1 MTDGAVAYQMS
12 KEKDK
17 LFLNLHIFD
26 MIETFKGKIIK
37 VFKNH
42 SLPRWLVFLIDS
54 GTVFFSFLFAFLLR
68 YNFEVYIFDIS
79 IVFRQAFLV
88 SVVYAIFI
96 LVFKSYS
103 GMIRHT
109 TIRDTYKIIIAN
121 FSALV
126 VLFFLT
132 LLSRQFEWS
141 TIFNIPLSILL
152 IHTGAVTILL
162 FFFRV
167 FVKIFYEFAS
177 SSSHDRKNV
186 LIYGYGEMGILVKRL
201 IEGDPKNQYKLI
213 GFIDDDKKIQ
223 GKKVDGYQVFSR
235 HILTKNFI
243 ENEDVKVFIIAI
255 NKIAPAK
262 KKEVIESMIGF
273 GCEILDTPS
282 FDTWMNGHLE
292 VKNLKKV
299 KFEDLLGRDPIT
311 LDLEKIQ
318 NGLIGKTIMVT
329 GGAGSIGS
337 EIARQLTR
345 FNSKQLILVDQAE
358 TPSFY
363 LEEELKNKFPDCN
376 FRVIIG
382 DVTRQEYMEEI
393 FRKFKPEVVFHAAAY
408 KHVPL
413 MEAHPHEAFRVNVGG
428 TKIISELAIKYK
440 AEKFVM
446 ISSDKAV
453 NPTNVMG
460 ATKKICELLV
470 HAQSRRKGIKTQFIT
485 TRFGNVLGSNGSVI
499 PLFNK
504 QIADG
509 GPVTITHPD
518 ITRFF
523 MTIPEACQLV
533 LEAGFMGNGG
543 EIYVFDMGE
552 PVKVLDV
559 AINLIRL
566 SGLEPHKD
574 IKLKYIG
581 LRPGEKLYEELFS
594 EDEPMMPTYHPKI
607 NIAQVAGNDFETINT
622 KIDKILGSLNIMSE
636 TMVIEEMQKIVPGYK
651 SKFELIN
658 Q

>member
-1 MTDGAVAYQMS
+1 
-12 KEKDK
+12 
-17 LFLNLHIFD
+17 
-26 MIETFKGKIIK
+26 MIESLKGRVIK

-54 GTVFFSFLFAFLLR
+54 GTVFFSFLVAYMLR
-68 YNFEVYIFDIS
+68 YNFEVYTFDLS
-79 IVFRQAFLV
+79 VAWKQAYYVLV
-88 SVVYAIFI
+88 IYAVFI
-96 LVFKSYS
+96 LIFKSYA

-121 FSALV
+121 GCSLV
-126 VLFFLT
+126 VLFAAT
-132 LLSRQFEWS
+132 ILSRRFEWNAV
-141 TIFNIPLSILL
+141 FNIPLSILL
-152 IHTGAVTILL
+152 IHSGAVTMLL

-177 SSSHDRKNV
+177 SSTKVRKNV
-186 LIYGYGEMGILVKRL
+186 LIYGSGEMGILVKRL
-201 IEGDPKNQYKLI
+201 IEGDPKNQYRLK

-223 GKKVDGYQVFSR
+223 GKKVDGYEVLSRQV
-235 HILTKNFI
+235 LTRDYMEI
-243 ENEDVKVFIIAI
+243 EEISVFIIAI
-255 NKIAPAK
+255 NNIAPAR

-282 FDTWMNGHLE
+282 FDTWMNGRLE

-311 LDLEKIQ
+311 LDLDKIQ
-318 NGLIGKTIMVT
+318 NGLIGKTILVT

-337 EIARQLTR
+337 EIARQLIR
-345 FNSKQLILVDQAE
+345 FNSKQIIIVDQAE
-358 TPSFY
+358 TPCFY
-363 LEEELKNKFPDCN
+363 LGEELKSKYPCSNI
-376 FRVIIG
+376 RIIIG
-382 DVTRQEYMEEI
+382 DVTREEYMEEI
-393 FRKFKPEVVFHAAAY
+393 FKKYRPEIVFHAAAY

-413 MEAHPHEAFRVNVGG
+413 MENHPHEAYRVNVGG

-440 AEKFVM
+440 AEKFVI

-470 HAQSRRKGIKTQFIT
+470 HAQSKRTDISTQFIT

-499 PLFNK
+499 PLFNQ
-504 QIADG
+504 QIAEG

-559 AINLIRL
+559 ALNLIRL
-566 SGLEPHKD
+566 SGLVPHKD
-574 IKLKYIG
+574 IKIKYIG

-594 EDEPMMPTYHPKI
+594 ADEPMIPTHHPKI
-607 NIAQVAGNDFETINT
+607 SIAQVADSDFETL
-622 KIDKILGSLNIMSE
+622 KRRIDFVLSNLDDLSE
-636 TMVIEEMQKIVPGYK
+636 TEVIEQMQTIVPGYK
-651 SKFELIN
+651 SKFELMHE
-658 Q
+658 

>member
-1 MTDGAVAYQMS
+1 
-12 KEKDK
+12 
-17 LFLNLHIFD
+17 
-26 MIETFKGKIIK
+26 MIETVKRKIIK
-37 VFKNH
+37 IFKKH

-54 GTVFFSFLFAFLLR
+54 ATVFFSFLIAYILR
-68 YNFEVYIFDIS
+68 YNFEVYTFDIS
-79 IVFRQAFLV
+79 NVFRQSYLV
-88 SVVYAIFI
+88 LVVYAISI
-96 LVFKSYS
+96 LIFQSYA

-121 FSALV
+121 FTALA
-126 VLFFLT
+126 VLVLIT
-132 LLSRQFEWS
+132 ILSRKYNW
-141 TIFNIPLSILL
+141 IPVFNIPVSILL
-152 IHTGAVTILL
+152 IHTGAVTMLL
-162 FFFRV
+162 FIFRV
-167 FVKIFYEFAS
+167 LVKIFYEFAS
-177 SSSHDRKNV
+177 SSSHDSKNV
-186 LIYGYGEMGILVKRL
+186 LIYGSGEMGILVKRL
-201 IEGDPKNQYKLI
+201 IEGDPKNMYRLK

-235 HILTKNFI
+235 QVLTKEFI
-243 ENEDVKVFIIAI
+243 DNEDIKVFIIAI
-255 NKIAPAK
+255 SNIAPSK
-262 KKEVIESMIGF
+262 KKEVIESMIQF

-282 FDTWMNGHLE
+282 FDTWMNGQLE

-318 NGLIGKTIMVT
+318 NGLIGKTILVT

-345 FNSKQLILVDQAE
+345 FNTKQLILVDQAE

-363 LEEELKNKFPDCN
+363 LGEELKNKIPECN
-376 FRVIIG
+376 LRIIIG
-382 DVTRQEYMEEI
+382 DVTRADYMEGI
-393 FRKFKPEVVFHAAAY
+393 FRKYKPEIVFHAAAY
-408 KHVPL
+408 KHVPI
-413 MEAHPHEAFRVNVGG
+413 METHPHEAFRVNVGG

-470 HAQSRRKGIKTQFIT
+470 HALSQRKGIDTQFIT

-509 GPVTITHPD
+509 GPVTITHPE

-559 AINLIRL
+559 ALNLIRL

-574 IKLKYIG
+574 IKIKYVG
-581 LRPGEKLYEELFS
+581 LRPGEKLFEELFS
-594 EDEPMMPTYHPKI
+594 YDEPMIPTHHPKI
-607 NIAQVAGNDFETINT
+607 SIAQVAYSDYEKIIV
-622 KIDKILGSLNIMSE
+622 KIDHILGSLHKMSE
-636 TMVIEEMQKIVPGYK
+636 ISVIREMQEIVPGYK
-651 SKFELIN
+651 SKFELID

>member
-1 MTDGAVAYQMS
+1 
-12 KEKDK
+12 
-17 LFLNLHIFD
+17 
-26 MIETFKGKIIK
+26 MIETFKRKVVS

-54 GTVFFSFLFAFLLR
+54 GTVFFSFLIAYMLR
-68 YNFEVYIFDIS
+68 YNFEVYTFDIS
-79 IVFRQAFLV
+79 TVFRQAFLV
-88 SVVYAIFI
+88 LIVYASFI

-109 TIRDTYKIIIAN
+109 TIRDSYKIIISN
-121 FSALV
+121 LSALA
-126 VLFFLT
+126 VLSIVT
-132 LLSRQFEWS
+132 ILSRKYEWNN
-141 TIFNIPLSILL
+141 ILNIPISILL
-152 IHTGAVTILL
+152 IHSGAVTIML

-177 SSSHDRKNV
+177 SSSRNRKNV
-186 LIYGYGEMGILVKRL
+186 LIYGSGEMGILVKRL
-201 IEGDPKNQYKLI
+201 IEGDPKNQYRLT

-235 HILTKNFI
+235 QVLRKDFI
-243 ENEDVKVFIIAI
+243 ETEDVKVFIIAI
-255 NKIAPAK
+255 NNILPAK
-262 KKEVIESMIGF
+262 KKEVIESMIQF

-282 FDTWMNGHLE
+282 FDSWMNGQLE
-292 VKNLKKV
+292 VRNLKKV
-299 KFEDLLGRDPIT
+299 EFEDLLGRDPIK

-318 NGLIGKTIMVT
+318 NGLIGKTILVT

-345 FNSKQLILVDQAE
+345 FHTKQLIIVDQAE

-363 LEEELKNKFPDCN
+363 LGEELKNKLPNCN
-376 FRVIIG
+376 FRIIIG
-382 DVTRQEYMEEI
+382 DVTRSEDMEEI
-393 FRKFKPEVVFHAAAY
+393 FKKYRPEIVFHAAAY
-408 KHVPL
+408 KHVPV
-413 MEAHPHEAFRVNVGG
+413 MELHPHQAFRVNVGG
-428 TKIISELAIKYK
+428 TKIISDLAIKYNT
-440 AEKFVM
+440 EKFVM

-470 HAQSRRKGIKTQFIT
+470 HGLSCTKGIKTQFIT

-504 QIADG
+504 QIANG
-509 GPVTITHPD
+509 GPVTITHPE
-518 ITRFF
+518 ITRYF

-533 LEAGFMGNGG
+533 LEAGFLGNGG

-574 IKLKYIG
+574 IKIKYIG

-594 EDEPMMPTYHPKI
+594 EDEPMIPTHHPKI
-607 NIAQVAGNDFETINT
+607 SIAQVADSDSESIIL
-622 KIDKILGSLNIMSE
+622 KIDRILSSLNKMSDTKVIE
-636 TMVIEEMQKIVPGYK
+636 TMLGIVPGYT
-651 SKFELIN
+651 SNFVAT
-658 Q
+658 

>member
-1 MTDGAVAYQMS
+1 M
-12 KEKDK
+12 
-17 LFLNLHIFD
+17 
-26 MIETFKGKIIK
+26 
-37 VFKNH
+37 
-42 SLPRWLVFLIDS
+42 
-54 GTVFFSFLFAFLLR
+54 LR
-68 YNFEVYIFDIS
+68 YNFEVYTFDIS
-79 IVFRQAFLV
+79 TVFRQAFLV
-88 SVVYAIFI
+88 LIVYAIFI

-109 TIRDTYKIIIAN
+109 TIRDTYKIIITN
-121 FSALV
+121 FTALA
-126 VLFFLT
+126 VLLFVT
-132 LLSRQFEWS
+132 IMSRHFEWS
-141 TIFNIPLSILL
+141 AIFNIPISILL
-152 IHTGAVTILL
+152 IHSGAVTILL

-201 IEGDPKNQYKLI
+201 IEGDPKNQYRLK

-223 GKKVDGYQVFSR
+223 GKKVDGYNVFSR
-235 HILTKNFI
+235 QIITKDFI
-243 ENEDVKVFIIAI
+243 ENENIKVFIIAI
-255 NKIAPAK
+255 NKILPAK

-299 KFEDLLGRDPIT
+299 EFEDLLGRDQIT

-318 NGLIGKTIMVT
+318 KGLIGKTILIT

-345 FNSKQLILVDQAE
+345 FNTRRLIIIDQAE

-363 LEEELKNKFPDCN
+363 LGEELKNKFPGCN
-376 FRVIIG
+376 CRMIIG
-382 DVTRQEYMEEI
+382 DVTRPEYMEEI
-393 FRKFKPEVVFHAAAY
+393 FRKYKPEIVFHAAAY
-408 KHVPL
+408 KHVPM
-413 MEAHPHEAFRVNVGG
+413 MEVHPHEAFRVNVGG
-428 TKIISELAIKYK
+428 TKIISELAVKYK

-470 HAQSRRKGIKTQFIT
+470 HAESRRKGIKTQFIT

-552 PVKVLDV
+552 PVKVLDI

-566 SGLEPHKD
+566 SGLEPFKD
-574 IKLKYIG
+574 IEIKYVG
-581 LRPGEKLYEELFS
+581 LRPGEKLFEELFS
-594 EDEPMMPTYHPKI
+594 EDEPMIPTHNTKI
-607 NIAQVAGNDFETINT
+607 SIAQVADNDFETINT
-622 KIDKILGSLNIMSE
+622 KIDRILGSLNKMSE
-636 TMVIEEMQKIVPGYK
+636 MGVIEEMMEIVPGYT
-651 SKFELIN
+651 SNFVATL
-658 Q
+658 

>member
-1 MTDGAVAYQMS
+1 MIEVF
-12 KEKDK
+12 KEK
-17 LFLNLHIFD
+17 
-26 MIETFKGKIIK
+26 IIR
-37 VFKNH
+37 VFKYH
-42 SLPRWLVFLIDS
+42 SLPRWLVLIIDS
-54 GTVFFSFLFAFLLR
+54 AAVFFSFLVAYMLR
-68 YNFEVYIFDIS
+68 YNFEVSSLDIS
-79 IVFRQAFLV
+79 TVFRQSYLV
-88 SVVYAIFI
+88 LVVYVIFI

-109 TIRDTYKIIIAN
+109 TIRDTYKIIFTN
-121 FSALV
+121 FSALA
-126 VLFFLT
+126 VLSLVTFFA
-132 LLSRQFEWS
+132 RKNGWS
-141 TIFNIPLSILL
+141 FLFNIPFSILL
-152 IHTGAVTILL
+152 IHCGAVTILL
-162 FFFRV
+162 FLFRV
-167 FVKIFYEFAS
+167 FVKIFYEFTS
-177 SSSHDRKNV
+177 SSSHDSKNV
-186 LIYGYGEMGILVKRL
+186 LIYGSGEMGILVKRL
-201 IEGDPKNQYKLI
+201 IEGDPKNLYRLK

-223 GKKVDGYQVFSR
+223 GKSLDGYPVYSRQV
-235 HILTKNFI
+235 LTKDFI
-243 ENEDVKVFIIAI
+243 EDEDVKVFIIAI
-255 NKIAPAK
+255 NNIAPAK
-262 KKEVIESMIGF
+262 KKEVIESMIQF
-273 GCEILDTPS
+273 GCDILDTPS

-318 NGLIGKTIMVT
+318 KGLIGKTILVT

-345 FNSKQLILVDQAE
+345 FNTKQLIIVDQAE

-363 LEEELKNKFPDCN
+363 LGEELKDKLPVCN
-376 FRVIIG
+376 FRIIIG
-382 DVTRQEYMEEI
+382 DVTRQEYMEGI
-393 FRKFKPEVVFHAAAY
+393 FRKYKPEIVFHAAAY
-408 KHVPL
+408 KHVPV
-413 MEAHPHEAFRVNVGG
+413 MELHPHEAFRVNVGG

-470 HAQSRRKGIKTQFIT
+470 HSQSKRKGMKTQFIT

-566 SGLEPHKD
+566 SGLVPHKD
-574 IKLKYIG
+574 IKIKVVG

-594 EDEPMMPTYHPKI
+594 ADEPLIHTHHPKI
-607 NIAQVAGNDFETINT
+607 SIAQVASYDFETIGS
-622 KIDKILGSLNIMSE
+622 KIDIILNSLSKMSE
-636 TMVIEEMQKIVPGYK
+636 TKVIEEMQEIVPGYK
-651 SKFELIN
+651 SKFELIH
-658 Q
+658 

>member
-1 MTDGAVAYQMS
+1 
-12 KEKDK
+12 
-17 LFLNLHIFD
+17 
-26 MIETFKGKIIK
+26 
-37 VFKNH
+37 
-42 SLPRWLVFLIDS
+42 
-54 GTVFFSFLFAFLLR
+54 
-68 YNFEVYIFDIS
+68 
-79 IVFRQAFLV
+79 
-88 SVVYAIFI
+88 
-96 LVFKSYS
+96 
-103 GMIRHT
+103 MIRHT
-109 TIRDTYKIIIAN
+109 TIRDTYKIIVASFSSLFVLFIVTILSRRN
-121 FSALV
+121 GWSAL
-126 VLFFLT
+126 
-132 LLSRQFEWS
+132 
-141 TIFNIPLSILL
+141 FNIPLSILL

-177 SSSHDRKNV
+177 TSSKDRKNV
-186 LIYGYGEMGILVKRL
+186 LIYGSGEMGILVKRL
-201 IEGDPKNQYKLI
+201 IEGDPKDQYRLK

-235 HILTKNFI
+235 QILTKDYI
-243 ENEDVKVFIIAI
+243 ESEEIKVFIIAI
-255 NKIAPAK
+255 SNLLPSK

-299 KFEDLLGRDPIT
+299 KFEDLLGRDPIA
-311 LDLEKIQ
+311 LDLKKIQ
-318 NGLIGKTIMVT
+318 NGLIGKTILVT

-345 FNSKQLILVDQAE
+345 FNTKQLILVDQAE

-363 LEEELKNKFPDCN
+363 LGEELKNKFPNCN
-376 FRVIIG
+376 FRILIG
-382 DVTRQEYMEEI
+382 DVTRADDMEEI
-393 FRKFKPEVVFHAAAY
+393 FKKYRPEIVFHAAAY
-408 KHVPL
+408 KHVPI
-413 MEAHPHEAFRVNVGG
+413 MEVHPHQAFRVNVGG
-428 TKIISELAIKYK
+428 TKIISDLSIKYN
-440 AEKFVM
+440 AEKFVI

-470 HAQSRRKGIKTQFIT
+470 HAQSKRKGITTQFIT

-504 QIADG
+504 QIAEG

-552 PVKVLDV
+552 PVRVLDV
-559 AINLIRL
+559 AMNLIRL

-574 IKLKYIG
+574 IKIKYVG
-581 LRPGEKLYEELFS
+581 LRPGEKLYEELFAD
-594 EDEPMMPTYHPKI
+594 DEPMMTTHHPKI
-607 NIAQVAGNDFETINT
+607 SIAQVADNDFEKINT
-622 KIDKILGSLNIMSE
+622 MIGKILSGLSQMSD
-636 TMVIEEMQKIVPGYK
+636 TRVIEEMQAIVPGYK
-651 SKFELIN
+651 SKFELIDLE
-658 Q
+658 

>member
-1 MTDGAVAYQMS
+1 
-12 KEKDK
+12 
-17 LFLNLHIFD
+17 
-26 MIETFKGKIIK
+26 MIETLKGKVIK
-37 VFKNH
+37 IFKNH

-54 GTVFFSFLFAFLLR
+54 VTVFFSFLFAYMLR
-68 YNFEVYIFDIS
+68 YNFEVYTFDIS
-79 IVFRQAFLV
+79 TVFRQAFLV
-88 SVVYAIFI
+88 LIVYAIFI

-109 TIRDTYKIIIAN
+109 TIRDTYKIIITN
-121 FSALV
+121 FTALA
-126 VLFFLT
+126 VLLFVT
-132 LLSRQFEWS
+132 IMSRHFEWS
-141 TIFNIPLSILL
+141 AIFNIPISILL
-152 IHTGAVTILL
+152 IHSGAVTILL

-201 IEGDPKNQYKLI
+201 IEGDPKNQYRLK

-223 GKKVDGYQVFSR
+223 GKKVDGYNVFSR
-235 HILTKNFI
+235 QIITKDFI
-243 ENEDVKVFIIAI
+243 ENENIKVFIIAI
-255 NKIAPAK
+255 NKILPAK

-299 KFEDLLGRDPIT
+299 EFEDLLGRDQIT

-318 NGLIGKTIMVT
+318 KGLIGKTILIT

-345 FNSKQLILVDQAE
+345 FNTRRLILIDQAE

-363 LEEELKNKFPDCN
+363 LGEELKNKFPGCN
-376 FRVIIG
+376 CRMIIG
-382 DVTRQEYMEEI
+382 DVTRPEYMEEI
-393 FRKFKPEVVFHAAAY
+393 FRKYKPEIVFHAAAY
-408 KHVPL
+408 KHVPM
-413 MEAHPHEAFRVNVGG
+413 MEVHPHEAFRVNVGG
-428 TKIISELAIKYK
+428 TKIISELAVKYK

-470 HAQSRRKGIKTQFIT
+470 HAESRRKGIKTQFIT

-552 PVKVLDV
+552 PVKVLDI

-566 SGLEPHKD
+566 SGLEPFKD
-574 IKLKYIG
+574 IEIKYVG
-581 LRPGEKLYEELFS
+581 LRPGEKLFEELFS
-594 EDEPMMPTYHPKI
+594 EDEPMIPTHNTKI
-607 NIAQVAGNDFETINT
+607 SIAQVADNDFETINT
-622 KIDKILGSLNIMSE
+622 KIDRILGSLNKMSE
-636 TMVIEEMQKIVPGYK
+636 MGVIEEMMEIVPGYT
-651 SKFELIN
+651 SNFVATL
-658 Q
+658 

>member
-1 MTDGAVAYQMS
+1 
-12 KEKDK
+12 
-17 LFLNLHIFD
+17 
-26 MIETFKGKIIK
+26 MIETFKRKVVA

-54 GTVFFSFLFAFLLR
+54 GTVFFSFLIAYMLR
-68 YNFEVYIFDIS
+68 YNFEVYTFDIS
-79 IVFRQAFLV
+79 TVFRQAFLV
-88 SVVYAIFI
+88 LIVYASFI

-109 TIRDTYKIIIAN
+109 TIRDSYKIIISN
-121 FSALV
+121 LSALA
-126 VLFFLT
+126 VLSIVT
-132 LLSRQFEWS
+132 ILSRKYEWNN
-141 TIFNIPLSILL
+141 ILNIPISILL
-152 IHTGAVTILL
+152 IHSGAVTIML

-177 SSSHDRKNV
+177 SSSRNRKNV
-186 LIYGYGEMGILVKRL
+186 LIYGSGEMGILVKRL
-201 IEGDPKNQYKLI
+201 IEGDPKNQYRLT

-235 HILTKNFI
+235 QVLRKDFI
-243 ENEDVKVFIIAI
+243 ETEDVKVFIIAI
-255 NKIAPAK
+255 NNILPAK
-262 KKEVIESMIGF
+262 KKEVIESMIQF

-282 FDTWMNGHLE
+282 FDSWMNGQLE
-292 VKNLKKV
+292 VRNLKKV
-299 KFEDLLGRDPIT
+299 ELEDLLGRDPIK

-318 NGLIGKTIMVT
+318 NGLIGKTILVT

-345 FNSKQLILVDQAE
+345 FNTKQLIIVDQAE

-363 LEEELKNKFPDCN
+363 LGEELKNKLPNCN
-376 FRVIIG
+376 FRIIIG
-382 DVTRQEYMEEI
+382 DVTRSEDMEEI
-393 FRKFKPEVVFHAAAY
+393 FKKYRPEIVFHAAAY
-408 KHVPL
+408 KHVPV
-413 MEAHPHEAFRVNVGG
+413 MELHPHQAFRVNVGG
-428 TKIISELAIKYK
+428 TKIISDLAIKYN

-453 NPTNVMG
+453 NTTNVMG

-470 HAQSRRKGIKTQFIT
+470 HGLSCTKGIKTQFIT

-504 QIADG
+504 QIANG
-509 GPVTITHPD
+509 GPVTITHPE
-518 ITRFF
+518 ITRYF

-533 LEAGFMGNGG
+533 LEAGFLGNGG

-574 IKLKYIG
+574 IKIKYFG

-594 EDEPMMPTYHPKI
+594 EDEPMIPTHHPKI
-607 NIAQVAGNDFETINT
+607 SIAQVADSDSESIIL
-622 KIDKILGSLNIMSE
+622 KIDRILSSLNKMSDTKVIE
-636 TMVIEEMQKIVPGYK
+636 TMLGIVPGYT
-651 SKFELIN
+651 SNFVAT
-658 Q
+658 

>member
-1 MTDGAVAYQMS
+1 
-12 KEKDK
+12 
-17 LFLNLHIFD
+17 

-54 GTVFFSFLFAFLLR
+54 GTVFFSFLIAYMLR
-68 YNFEVYIFDIS
+68 YNFEVYTFEIS
-79 IVFRQAFLV
+79 TVFRQAFIVLL
-88 SVVYAIFI
+88 VYASFFLI
-96 LVFKSYS
+96 FKSYS

-109 TIRDTYKIIIAN
+109 TIRDTYKIIVA
-121 FSALV
+121 SLSSLS
-126 VLFFLT
+126 VLFIVT
-132 LLSRQFEWS
+132 ILSREYDWS
-141 TIFNIPLSILL
+141 PLFNIPISILL

-177 SSSHDRKNV
+177 TSSKERKNV
-186 LIYGYGEMGILVKRL
+186 LIYGSGEMGILVKRL
-201 IEGDPKNQYKLI
+201 LEGDPKDQYKLK

-223 GKKVDGYQVFSR
+223 GKKVDGYPVFSR
-235 HILTKNFI
+235 QILKKDFI
-243 ENEDVKVFIIAI
+243 ESEEIKVFIIAI
-255 NKIAPAK
+255 TNLAPAK

-299 KFEDLLGRDPIT
+299 KFEDLLGRDPIA

-318 NGLIGKTIMVT
+318 NGLIGKTILVT

-337 EIARQLTR
+337 EIARQLSR
-345 FNSKQLILVDQAE
+345 FNTKQLILVDQAE
-358 TPSFY
+358 TPSFF
-363 LEEELKNKFPDCN
+363 LGEELKSKFPDRN
-376 FRVIIG
+376 IRIIIG
-382 DVTRQEYMEEI
+382 DVTRADDMEEI
-393 FRKFKPEVVFHAAAY
+393 FRKYKPEIVFHAAAY
-408 KHVPL
+408 KHVPI
-413 MEAHPHEAFRVNVGG
+413 MEVHPHQAFRVNVGG
-428 TKIISELAIKYK
+428 TKIISDLSIKFNI
-440 AEKFVM
+440 EKFVI
-446 ISSDKAV
+446 ISTDKAV

-470 HAQSRRKGIKTQFIT
+470 HAQSKRKGITTQFIT

-504 QIADG
+504 QIAEG
-509 GPVTITHPD
+509 GPVTLTHPD

-552 PVKVLDV
+552 PVRVLDV

-574 IKLKYIG
+574 IKIKYVG
-581 LRPGEKLYEELFS
+581 LRPGEKLYEELFA
-594 EDEPMMPTYHPKI
+594 EDEPMMPTHHPKI
-607 NIAQVAGNDFETINT
+607 SIAQVANIDFE
-622 KIDKILGSLNIMSE
+622 KISSRIEIILSSLNQMSE
-636 TMVIEEMQKIVPGYK
+636 TRVIEEMQEIVPGYK
-651 SKFELIN
+651 SKFELIDLE
-658 Q
+658 

>member
-1 MTDGAVAYQMS
+1 
-12 KEKDK
+12 
-17 LFLNLHIFD
+17 
-26 MIETFKGKIIK
+26 MIETFRGKIIK

-54 GTVFFSFLFAFLLR
+54 GTVYFSFFFAYVLR
-68 YNFEVYIFDIS
+68 YNFEVYTFEIPT
-79 IVFRQAFLV
+79 VFRQAFLV
-88 SVVYAIFI
+88 SLVYVIFI
-96 LVFKSYS
+96 LLFKSYS

-109 TIRDTYKIIIAN
+109 TIRDTYKIIITN
-121 FSALV
+121 TSALA
-126 VLFFLT
+126 VLFLIT
-132 LLSRQFEWS
+132 IVSRKYEWNA
-141 TIFNIPLSILL
+141 IFNLPLSILL
-152 IHTGAVTILL
+152 IHSGAVTILL

-177 SSSHDRKNV
+177 TSSHDRKNV
-186 LIYGYGEMGILVKRL
+186 LIYGYGELGILVKRL
-201 IEGDPKNQYKLI
+201 IEGDPKLQYKLK

-223 GKKVDGYQVFSR
+223 GKKVDGYPVFSR
-235 HILTKNFI
+235 RVLKKSFI
-243 ENEDVKVFIIAI
+243 ENEDIKVFIIAI
-255 NKIAPAK
+255 NRIAPAK

-282 FDTWMNGHLE
+282 FDTWMNGRLE

-299 KFEDLLGRDPIT
+299 KFEDLLGRDPIK
-311 LDLEKIQ
+311 LDLDKIQ
-318 NGLIGKTIMVT
+318 KGLTGKTILVT

-337 EIARQLTR
+337 EIARQLTS
-345 FNSKQLILVDQAE
+345 FNTKQLVIVDQAE
-358 TPSFY
+358 TASFF
-363 LEEELKNKFPDCN
+363 LGEELKNNYPDCN
-376 FRVIIG
+376 FRIIIG
-382 DVTRQEYMEEI
+382 DVTRPEYMEEI
-393 FRKFKPEVVFHAAAY
+393 FRKYQPEVVFHAAAY
-408 KHVPL
+408 KHVPI
-413 MEAHPHEAFRVNVGG
+413 MEVHPHEAFRVNVGG

-440 AEKFVM
+440 AEKFVI
-446 ISSDKAV
+446 ISTDKAV

-470 HAQSRRKGIKTQFIT
+470 HAQSNRKGIETQFIT

-509 GPVTITHPD
+509 GPVTITNPD

-574 IKLKYIG
+574 IKIKYVG
-581 LRPGEKLYEELFS
+581 LRPGEKLFEELFS
-594 EDEPMMPTYHPKI
+594 EDEPMIPTHHPKI
-607 NIAQVAGNDFETINT
+607 SIAQVADNDFDTINA
-622 KIDKILGSLNIMSE
+622 KINKILGSLNQMSE
-636 TMVIEEMQKIVPGYK
+636 IIVIEEMQKIVPGYK
-651 SKFELIN
+651 SKFELIH
-658 Q
+658 

>member
-1 MTDGAVAYQMS
+1 M
-12 KEKDK
+12 
-17 LFLNLHIFD
+17 
-26 MIETFKGKIIK
+26 
-37 VFKNH
+37 
-42 SLPRWLVFLIDS
+42 
-54 GTVFFSFLFAFLLR
+54 LR
-68 YNFEVYIFDIS
+68 YNFEVYTFDIS
-79 IVFRQAFLV
+79 TVFRQAFLV
-88 SVVYAIFI
+88 LLVYALFI

-109 TIRDTYKIIIAN
+109 TIRDSYKIIISN
-121 FSALV
+121 LSALA
-126 VLFFLT
+126 VLFIVT
-132 LLSRQFEWS
+132 ILSRKYEWS
-141 TIFNIPLSILL
+141 TILNIPLSILL
-152 IHTGAVTILL
+152 IHSGAVTILL

-177 SSSHDRKNV
+177 SSSRNRKNV
-186 LIYGYGEMGILVKRL
+186 LIYGSGEMGILVKRL
-201 IEGDPKNQYKLI
+201 IEGDPKNQYGLK

-235 HILTKNFI
+235 QVLRKDFI
-243 ENEDVKVFIIAI
+243 ETEDVKVFIIAI
-255 NKIAPAK
+255 KNILPAK
-262 KKEVIESMIGF
+262 KKEVIESMIQL

-282 FDTWMNGHLE
+282 FDSWMNGQME
-292 VKNLKKV
+292 VRNLKKV
-299 KFEDLLGRDPIT
+299 EFEDLLGRDPIT

-318 NGLIGKTIMVT
+318 NGLIGKTILVT

-345 FNSKQLILVDQAE
+345 FNTKQLIIVDQAE

-363 LEEELKNKFPDCN
+363 LGEELKNKLPNCN
-376 FRVIIG
+376 FRIIIG
-382 DVTRQEYMEEI
+382 DVTRSEDMEQIFKKYRPEI
-393 FRKFKPEVVFHAAAY
+393 VFHAAAY
-408 KHVPL
+408 KHVPV
-413 MEAHPHEAFRVNVGG
+413 MELHPHQAFRVNVGG
-428 TKIISELAIKYK
+428 TKIISDLAIKYN

-470 HAQSRRKGIKTQFIT
+470 HALSCTKGIKTQFIT

-504 QIADG
+504 QIANG

-518 ITRFF
+518 ITRYF

-533 LEAGFMGNGG
+533 LEAGFLGNGG

-574 IKLKYIG
+574 IKIKYIG

-594 EDEPMMPTYHPKI
+594 EDEPMIPTHHPKI
-607 NIAQVAGNDFETINT
+607 SIAQVADSDGESIIL
-622 KIDKILGSLNIMSE
+622 KIDRILSSLNKMSDTKVIE
-636 TMVIEEMQKIVPGYK
+636 TMIGIVPGYT
-651 SKFELIN
+651 SNFVATL
-658 Q
+658 